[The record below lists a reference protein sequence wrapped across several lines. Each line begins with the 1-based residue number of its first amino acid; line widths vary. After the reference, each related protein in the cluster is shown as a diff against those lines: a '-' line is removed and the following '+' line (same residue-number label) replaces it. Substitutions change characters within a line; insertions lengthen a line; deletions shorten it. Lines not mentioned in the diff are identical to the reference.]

1 MTAGTTY
8 IDRILLGARPID
20 LPVQAPGNVE
30 FVLSAKVAGALGL
43 TVPRILRARAD
54 KVIE

>member
-1 MTAGTTY
+1 MTAATTY

-20 LPVQAPGNVE
+20 VPLQAPGNVE

-43 TVPRILRARAD
+43 TVPRILPRW
-54 KVIE
+54 K